1 MKRAAQPG
9 PRRRVLILPEW
20 YPSASDPSSGGFV
33 RDQAL
38 AAARRHD
45 VTVLVHDP
53 QGRSRRGV
61 SICHGVEDGLRT
73 VRVHTRTGSGTASGR
88 IRFLLAAARLLRSWR
103 RRGEAPDIVHAH
115 VFSAGFLALLLSRGR
130 YPVVLS
136 EHHTDFIEGKVV
148 GRDALIARFAFRHAD
163 LVCPVSARLMRCLEE
178 LEPSGRYEVVPNVVD
193 VEAFVA
199 NERPPRRAGTTR
211 LLTVAML
218 SPQKGIEH
226 LLDALAEV
234 RLTRTDFTLDL
245 VGDGPSR
252 GKLERLARERLPP
265 GVVTFHGT
273 RSRAEVAA
281 IMARS
286 DVFVL
291 PSIAETFGVVVIEAL
306 AAGLPIIAT
315 RAVPEYE
322 RLEGR
327 FGIIVAPHDTEAL
340 RDAVLRMLEERWTVP
355 RGDAVEL
362 ARSFSAPVMSRRWDE
377 VYGAVARAS

>member
-53 QGRSRRGV
+53 QGTLSTGRVDLPRRRGGCAPCA
-61 SICHGVEDGLRT
+61 SIRS
-73 VRVHTRTGSGTASGR
+73 TGSGTASGR

-136 EHHTDFIEGKVV
+136 EHHTDFIEGKVL

-245 VGDGPSR
+245 VGEGPSR

-340 RDAVLRMLEERWTVP
+340 RDAVLRMLEEGWTVP